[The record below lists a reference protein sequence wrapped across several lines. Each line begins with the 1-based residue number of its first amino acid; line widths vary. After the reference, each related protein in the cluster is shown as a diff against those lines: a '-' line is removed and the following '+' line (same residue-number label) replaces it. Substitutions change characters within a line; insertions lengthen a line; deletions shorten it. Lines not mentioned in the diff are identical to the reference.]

1 MRALMVTNGGCSAF
15 RRPSPRRSRYLLRVE
30 IRATLSADPRCVGEA
45 RRLTKRTLAA
55 WGLDFLGDT
64 ACLLVSELTTN
75 AILHAR
81 SAVEVV
87 LQSQPT
93 GVQVDVC
100 DNSPLPPRVRHFSA
114 DAGTGRGVRLLDTLA
129 TDWGIEAT
137 TAGKCVWFTLSDTAP
152 EAAAEWGFEFDFD
165 AVEAL

>member
-1 MRALMVTNGGCSAF
+1 MVVVPLSHGPARADRAI
-15 RRPSPRRSRYLLRVE
+15 LLRVE

-45 RRLTKRTLAA
+45 RRLTQRTLAA

-152 EAAAEWGFEFDFD
+152 EAAAEWDFEFDFD